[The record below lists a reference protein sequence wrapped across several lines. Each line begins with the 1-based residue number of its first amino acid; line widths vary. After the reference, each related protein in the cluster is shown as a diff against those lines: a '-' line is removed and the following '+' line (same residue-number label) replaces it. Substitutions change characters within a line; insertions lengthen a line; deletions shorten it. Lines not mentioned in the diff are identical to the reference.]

1 MLPQLNSKLKKK
13 ASVVSFN
20 SSLVNGIQHNG
31 GVHDTVIMD
40 EMIDKNGTSQLY
52 QDTSQYMMEEF
63 TID

>member
-40 EMIDKNGTSQLY
+40 EMIDKNGASQLY
-52 QDTSQYMMEEF
+52 QDTS
-63 TID
+63 

>member
-1 MLPQLNSKLKKK
+1 MLPQLNSKLKKN
-13 ASVVSFN
+13 ASLVSFN
-20 SSLVNGIQHNG
+20 SGMVDGIQHNG

-63 TID
+63 TLD